1 MKKQLPIILLLSFF
15 TAALSGQVERMV
27 LIEEFTNA
35 SCAPCAGQNPAFN
48 QLLSQNEDGVIS
60 IKYQTEFPGFDPY
73 NQQNPDEVATRRSL
87 YQVTGV
93 PTASIDGV
101 VPGNNYGGGGLSTW
115 IDPQGNGYDGGPY
128 GYNQAVL
135 DYAETVPTTIGVDVS
150 AEVPNFD
157 EIGTVEVQI
166 TNADTVA
173 FTDNSRIFVVLVER
187 ENQWPEPPG
196 TTNEAEFFNVMR
208 KMYPNANGIDLGTI
222 PADTTVTV
230 EVDVMLPDYLYNLSE
245 LSFIAFVQ
253 NQTDRSI
260 YNADMTERLPVP
272 AVYPNIAFTQNSSA
286 AEGGLCD
293 RIFTGEIEVSNLG
306 STPISE
312 FDLLLNNNGSNVA
325 TQTITDTLE
334 ASASSVIS
342 FDPIE
347 LEGGLSNFTFSI
359 DNVNGANAVRIVN
372 ALGTVS
378 ETISAQSA
386 EQTDETE
393 ISYSLESD
401 PPNTTA
407 PAGLILDNPG
417 SFMQV
422 VSRNSF
428 QNPPG
433 AVGGYG
439 NSEQSLFINF
449 YQWNPQSV
457 GSNRGDVI
465 LAREFTLNPNAS
477 ELLITFDRAH
487 AQYNNPNDPNDPNSN
502 DGLEGYISYDCG
514 ENWTRVYAKGGSDLS
529 TTSPIGPLYVPSA
542 NQWATDS
549 ISIEVEPGETTALF
563 KFEAVSGWGNSLY
576 LDNIKAEGAEIVSS
590 VDPVIF
596 DTQPTV
602 YPNPSVGQSTL
613 QFEVSERQRMNI
625 TLYNA
630 MGQPTH
636 TIADRDFA
644 AGTYRMPLTLGQQS
658 NGMYRIVF
666 TTADGTQSIP
676 FILSK

>member
-1 MKKQLPIILLLSFF
+1 MNKQLPIVLLLSFF

-35 SCAPCAGQNPAFN
+35 SCGPCEDQNPEFN
-48 QLLSQNEDGVIS
+48 QLLAQNEDDVIS

-73 NQQNPDEVATRRSL
+73 NEQNPGEVATRRAL
-87 YQVTGV
+87 YQVNGV
-93 PTASIDGV
+93 PTASIDGI

-115 IDPQGNGYDGGPY
+115 IDAQGNGYNGGPY

-157 EIGTVEVQI
+157 EMGTVEVQI

-173 FTDNSRIFVVLVER
+173 FTDNSRLFVVLVER
-187 ENQWPEPPG
+187 ENVWPEPPG
-196 TTNEAEFFNVMR
+196 STSEAEFFNVMR
-208 KMYPNANGIDLGTI
+208 KMYPNANGIDFGTI

-293 RIFTGEIEVSNLG
+293 RIFTGEIEISNLG
-306 STPISE
+306 SAPISE

-334 ASASSVIS
+334 AGASSIIS

-359 DNVNGANAVRIVN
+359 DNVNGANGSRVVN

-378 ETISAQSA
+378 ETIPAQSA

-393 ISYSLESD
+393 ISYSLEAD
-401 PPNTTA
+401 PTNTTT
-407 PAGLILDNPG
+407 PDGIILNNPG
-417 SFMQV
+417 SFMAV

-433 AVGGYG
+433 PLGAFG
-439 NSEQSLFINF
+439 NSEQSIFINF
-449 YQWNPQSV
+449 FQWNPQSA
-457 GSNRGDVI
+457 GTNSGDVL
-465 LAREFTLNPNAS
+465 LAREFTLNPDAS
-477 ELLITFDRAH
+477 EILISFDRAH
-487 AQYNNPNDPNDPNSN
+487 AQYDAPVSN
-502 DGLEGYISYDCG
+502 DALLGYISYDCG
-514 ENWTRVYAKGGSDLS
+514 ENWTRVYAKSGSQLS
-529 TTSPIGPLYVPSA
+529 TTNPRRAFYIPEE

-549 ISIEVEPGETTALF
+549 IKIEIEPGATSALF
-563 KFEAVSGWGNSLY
+563 KFETISTWGNNLY
-576 LDNIKAEGAEIVSS
+576 LDNIKAEGVEIVSS

-596 DTQPTV
+596 DQTPTV
-602 YPNPSVGQSTL
+602 YPNPSAGQSTL
-613 QFEVSERQRMNI
+613 AFQVKERKQMNI
-625 TLYNA
+625 TLYNG
-630 MGQPTH
+630 MGQATH
-636 TIADRDFA
+636 TIAEQVFTP
-644 AGTYRMPLTLGQQS
+644 GSYRMPLTVS
-658 NGMYRIVF
+658 KSSPGMYRIVF
-666 TTADGTQSIP
+666 TTDEGVQSIP
-676 FILSK
+676 FILSR